1 MKIVK
6 ISFLAT
12 VVASLVFIASCKNN
26 DDDGPSAR
34 DARIDLLVTHSPWN
48 LTTANVPDGT
58 ATDDD
63 QWSNFSVS
71 FTTTTMTASN
81 HATGA
86 SGVWPSGSW
95 SLSSDLN
102 TIVAGSREYTISSI
116 SSSSMQISFTVP
128 ENVELAGAR
137 TAALGGNYVFTFE
150 GSNQ

>member
-48 LTTANVPDGT
+48 LTTADVADGT
-58 ATDDD
+58 ATEDGDWD
-63 QWSNFSVS
+63 NFSVS

-128 ENVELAGAR
+128 EEVELGAR